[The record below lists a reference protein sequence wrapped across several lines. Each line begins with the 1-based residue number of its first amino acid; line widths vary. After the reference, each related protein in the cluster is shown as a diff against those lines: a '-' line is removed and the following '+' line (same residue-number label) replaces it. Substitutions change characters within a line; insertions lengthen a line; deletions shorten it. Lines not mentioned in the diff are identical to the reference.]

1 MTQATACR
9 AKFEASFERNLAA
22 SKRAAAAAER
32 RNKCVAAAR
41 EAAQA
46 TQAQRD
52 RVAEAQRA
60 LVEAQQRLDAE
71 SAHLKRSVEAETAAV
86 EQQQRA
92 ESEASAASQEAE
104 RTAECHKHCEAQ
116 LEEVGKREAELGER
130 ISSMKLGALTC
141 GDVVDVLK
149 EVGLRELCGLFE
161 RNNVDGAVLEIVD
174 TKQLQSCLGV
184 EGAGDRARILHV
196 CQTIK
201 TFGRLTLSDAALE
214 TTVAARLPEEVRDAV
229 MAPSWTEEQVAA
241 WMRAQGFSEAIGQ
254 QARSAGLTGER
265 LLFDADAV
273 MALDVP
279 GGDKI
284 KLQRKTGE
292 LHKAHMDALT
302 HFFTRL
308 RAPADAPADGT
319 PGGAQQAAAA
329 APPLEGAA
337 AALEQRV
344 PPMFKCPITLGL
356 MRDPVVAP
364 DGFFYE
370 RAAIEKWL
378 LARGTSPMTRKPMS
392 VGSLMALVS
401 LRNEIAEW
409 LRGNRPA

>member
-1 MTQATACR
+1 MFPHMQEATVSSFVTAGPHELSCVLGACH
-9 AKFEASFERNLAA
+9 AKFEASFERNLEA
-22 SKRAAAAAER
+22 SKRAAATAER
-32 RNKCVAAAR
+32 REKCAAGAR

-46 TQAQRD
+46 TQAQHD
-52 RVAEAQRA
+52 RVAEAQRS
-60 LVEAQQRLDAE
+60 LEEAQQHLDA
-71 SAHLKRSVEAETAAV
+71 AGAQLKRTVE
-86 EQQQRA
+86 
-92 ESEASAASQEAE
+92 
-104 RTAECHKHCEAQ
+104 
-116 LEEVGKREAELGER
+116 LEEVEKREAELGKR
-130 ISSMKLGALTC
+130 ISSMKLGSLTC

-161 RNNVDGAVLEIVD
+161 RNNVDGAVLEI
-174 TKQLQSCLGV
+174 
-184 EGAGDRARILHV
+184 
-196 CQTIK
+196 

-214 TTVAARLPEEVRDAV
+214 TTVAARLPEEVRDVV

-241 WMRAQGFSEAIGQ
+241 WMQSQGFSEAIGQ
-254 QARSAGLTGER
+254 QVRAAGLTGEW

-284 KLQRKTGE
+284 KQQLKTGE
-292 LHKAHMDALT
+292 LHKAHMDSLT

-308 RAPADAPADGT
+308 S
-319 PGGAQQAAAA
+319 
-329 APPLEGAA
+329 
-337 AALEQRV
+337 LEQRV

-356 MRDPVVAP
+356 IPVVAP

-370 RAAIEKWL
+370 QSAIEKWL
-378 LARGTSPMTRKPMS
+378 LARGTLPMTRKPMS
-392 VGSLMALVS
+392 MGSLMALVS